1 MVQKSTGKGLAVGL
15 SAYLIWGSFP
25 LIITGLA
32 FAGPWEIVVWRILF
46 GFLTAAVLIAFRK
59 DFKTCVSCTLV

>member
-1 MVQKSTGKGLAVGL
+1 MSEKSTGKGLAVGL

-32 FAGPWEIVVWRILF
+32 FAGPWEIVVWRIIF
-46 GFLTAAVLIAFRK
+46 GFLTAAAVISYRR
-59 DFKTCVSCTLV
+59 DFKTLWTV